1 MTAGRVGRMSAVGI
15 ALAVLL
21 TGTGGAHAAPTEVVD
36 PVQAQVDAA
45 MAAEPGGVQVGPGM
59 VEWGDG
65 AAMLTVTAS
74 RAAAG
79 AVGSCATGS
88 ICVYDQSSLRGA
100 KLAFTTCSTFSTAG
114 LGAAVKSMVNARTSG
129 YARAYNAESTLLS
142 TIAPGVSVN
151 SAPTGVA
158 RMVCSP

>member
-1 MTAGRVGRMSAVGI
+1 MTAGRVARMSVVGV

-21 TGTGGAHAAPTEVVD
+21 TGTGGAHADPIESVD

-65 AAMLTVTAS
+65 AAVLTVTAS
-74 RAAAG
+74 RAAG

-88 ICVYDQSSLRGA
+88 ICVYDRGSLAGA

-114 LGAAVKSMVNARTSG
+114 LGTAVQSMVNARTSG
-129 YARAYNAESTLLS
+129 YARAYNAASTLLS

-151 SAPTGVA
+151 SAPAGVT
-158 RMVCSP
+158 RIVCSP